1 MKHVA
6 RRKRRAA
13 SPDGAVAQ
21 LGERRLCK
29 PKVAGSIP
37 VSSTIN
43 QTPYFPER
51 GDGLLLLFLSHFKNS
66 ETDTVSV
73 SFLGGFLMRLPKL
86 RRQKLRNR
94 AFVEYDGKR
103 IYLGRWG
110 DTTTKANYRAFI
122 NEITAPV
129 PQVKEDDPPPTV
141 ADLALFFL
149 KARANYYVK
158 DGRQT
163 GQLARYKAAL
173 EFPLKLYPSTPVDD
187 FGPRKLI
194 VCRNAMEESGRFAR
208 SYVNTL
214 INCFRTVYRWGVE
227 NELVKPETLT
237 ALETVSGLKRR
248 RSIAREVEPVKPV
261 PLEDVR
267 KTMEALPATLCAM
280 IELQI
285 LTGMRPG
292 EVCAMRA
299 GDVAEADN
307 GLLVYTLRTDKTDY
321 RRSAAN
327 KKRIPLGPKA
337 RRVVV
342 PYLDRDADEFLFTP
356 KEAQFDRAFTSGKR
370 PTRAKY
376 NDSYNTSAY
385 ARAISRAAK
394 KVGAA
399 HWSPNQLRHL
409 YASEIRRKYGLEAAQ
424 LMLCHAKAD
433 VTQIYAE
440 RDLKRMEEI
449 AAKEG

>member
-29 PKVAGSIP
+29 PKVAGPIP

-43 QTPYFPER
+43 RVPYFPER
-51 GDGLLLLFLSHFKNS
+51 NAALLLLFLSHFKNS

-94 AFVEYDGKR
+94 AFVEYGGKR

-110 DTTTKANYRAFI
+110 DPTTKANYRAFI

-208 SYVNTL
+208 SYINTL

-227 NELVKPETLT
+227 NEIVKPETLT

-261 PLEDVR
+261 PMEEVR

-299 GDVAEADN
+299 GDVAEAEN
-307 GLLVYTLRTDKTDY
+307 GLLIYTLRTDKTDY
-321 RRSAAN
+321 RRDASN
-327 KKRIPLGPKA
+327 KKKIPLGPRA
-337 RRVVV
+337 LRVIV
-342 PYLDRDADEFLFTP
+342 PYLDRDAEEFLFTP
-356 KEAQFDRAFTSGKR
+356 KEAQFDRAVNSGKR

-376 NDSYNTSAY
+376 NDSYNTAAY